1 MAEDRERDK
10 KEKLMARTLIMGL
23 ILLLGLP
30 LPLFAGQITDIRP
43 GKKTQDEIEIII
55 EGDYGAY
62 QGVGMRSP
70 ARFVIDLEGARLE
83 EMVPR
88 SIMVEG
94 PVVSEIKAISSGN
107 NVRVVLVCADSKRLF
122 HCTMHDQEGKVI
134 VKCWMPKETAEAP
147 ADASEPDS
155 GDISSPVLPQKN
167 LNEIFGWPKKEE
179 GDREEKETK
188 KLAKY
193 TGEKITLDFYKT
205 ELHNVFRL
213 FAELSGKNII
223 IDEQVKGEL
232 TLALKEVPWDSA
244 MDLILELKDLTKEE
258 KLGTIIIK
266 PKPVKAA
273 ADKGELVVKK
283 FSEEILQPARLM
295 RKKKEDRQLAQDMI
309 IEAHNL
315 EATGET
321 KEALALY
328 KKAYE
333 LWKDNTDLIMKGAY
347 LNYSMG
353 HFASSYFLS
362 GEALKL
368 NPKNSEAALYGA
380 LSAARMGRT
389 EDAGQLFELAIKARP
404 EIPEAFFNYALFLR
418 KQKDYAG
425 AQAVYQ
431 RHEQAFGPS
440 LDVQLAVA
448 GLYEIQGKND
458 EACKKYGEIQKSGF
472 HVDKKTERVVQK
484 KIQTLCTQGED

>member
-1 MAEDRERDK
+1 
-10 KEKLMARTLIMGL
+10 
-23 ILLLGLP
+23 
-30 LPLFAGQITDIRP
+30 
-43 GKKTQDEIEIII
+43 
-55 EGDYGAY
+55 
-62 QGVGMRSP
+62 
-70 ARFVIDLEGARLE
+70 
-83 EMVPR
+83 
-88 SIMVEG
+88 
-94 PVVSEIKAISSGN
+94 
-107 NVRVVLVCADSKRLF
+107 
-122 HCTMHDQEGKVI
+122 
-134 VKCWMPKETAEAP
+134 
-147 ADASEPDS
+147 
-155 GDISSPVLPQKN
+155 
-167 LNEIFGWPKKEE
+167 
-179 GDREEKETK
+179 
-188 KLAKY
+188 
-193 TGEKITLDFYKT
+193 
-205 ELHNVFRL
+205 
-213 FAELSGKNII
+213 
-223 IDEQVKGEL
+223 
-232 TLALKEVPWDSA
+232 
-244 MDLILELKDLTKEE
+244 
-258 KLGTIIIK
+258 
-266 PKPVKAA
+266 
-273 ADKGELVVKK
+273 
-283 FSEEILQPARLM
+283 
-295 RKKKEDRQLAQDMI
+295 MI

-315 EATGET
+315 EATGEK

-353 HFASSYFLS
+353 HFARSYFLS

-440 LDVQLAVA
+440 LEVQLAVA
-448 GLYEIQGKND
+448 GLYEIQGKTD